1 MKYCSKKLLMLL
13 DSNIVITDI
22 CVGQYFIFTKLGD
35 AMGTL
40 QTAERLANLT
50 FSLLANCQEKEV
62 RLATIHNLT
71 QAEFRC
77 LRLFGTDESVNNKR
91 IAERM
96 NLSPSR
102 LTRIIDGLVEKEYI
116 VREIDSED
124 RRNMRVMLSKKGK
137 QLVNQLNKAYVQ
149 IHNEILQDIDTSQHE
164 PLITA
169 MQHLLEALENWLKK
183 P

>member
-1 MKYCSKKLLMLL
+1 MNNIPKY
-13 DSNIVITDI
+13 
-22 CVGQYFIFTKLGD
+22 TKHGGSMD
-35 AMGTL
+35 TH
-40 QTAERLANLT
+40 QTAENLANLT

-62 RLATIHNLT
+62 RLATVHNLT

-77 LRLFGTDESVNNKR
+77 LRLFGTDESVNNKS

-116 VREIDSED
+116 LREIDPND
-124 RRNMRVMLSKKGK
+124 RRNMRVMLSRRGK
-137 QLVNQLNKAYVQ
+137 HLVNQLNKAYVQ
-149 IHNEILQDIDTSQHE
+149 IHHEILQDIDTSQHE
-164 PLITA
+164 PLIVA

-183 P
+183 PEK

>member
-1 MKYCSKKLLMLL
+1 MNNI
-13 DSNIVITDI
+13 SN
-22 CVGQYFIFTKLGD
+22 YTKHGGN
-35 AMGTL
+35 MSTH
-40 QTAERLANLT
+40 QTAEHLANLT
-50 FSLLANCQEKEV
+50 FNLLANCQEKEV
-62 RLATIHNLT
+62 RLATVHNLT

-77 LRLFGTDESVNNKR
+77 LRLFGTDESVNNKK

-116 VREIDSED
+116 LREIDPDD
-124 RRNMRVMLSKKGK
+124 RRNMRVMLSRRGK
-137 QLVNQLNKAYVQ
+137 HLVNQLNKAYVQ
-149 IHNEILQDIDTSQHE
+149 IHNEILQDIEVEQHE